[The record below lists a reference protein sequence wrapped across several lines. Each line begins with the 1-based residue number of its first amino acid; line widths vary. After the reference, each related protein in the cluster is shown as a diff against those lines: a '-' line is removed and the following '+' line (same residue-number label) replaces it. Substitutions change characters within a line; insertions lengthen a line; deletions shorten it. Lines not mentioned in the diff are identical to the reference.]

1 MHGQVNEQAT
11 HRAGAEPR
19 DRRSARAERTRERV
33 LTAARDLFSAQGYAA
48 TSIEAVAAAADVS
61 VETIYKRF
69 RNKRNI
75 LLAVLEGLVVPA
87 GPPQE
92 FVTRFLAA
100 PELDLVRSMASQR
113 DQARALAAFS
123 RSVLQRA
130 APLHAILQAAAAADP
145 ELADVLHA
153 DHQARLRAQRALID
167 ILASR
172 GRLREGLTPDEAA
185 ATYSALANPE
195 LFTLVTTA
203 HGWSPDR
210 YETWLADTLTL
221 LLLPPA

>member
-1 MHGQVNEQAT
+1 M
-11 HRAGAEPR
+11 
-19 DRRSARAERTRERV
+19 
-33 LTAARDLFSAQGYAA
+33 
-48 TSIEAVAAAADVS
+48 S

-69 RNKRNI
+69 RNKRNM

-210 YETWLADTLTL
+210 YETWLSDALAL